1 MNFPNSGVLDNP
13 NLIIVN
19 QQHPIQKELKFERFL
34 IGKETINTSII
45 NSLSRLFSEAEKNGF
60 RFTLVSGYRS
70 IAYQKNLFDQSV
82 QRHRDAGYSLEQA
95 QNMTLSY
102 SQMPGS
108 SEHHT
113 GLAVDIIDT
122 AFLNDRQDL
131 YDDVDQLISQQWL
144 INHAVD
150 YGFILRYPKTKVNWT
165 GINYEPWHFRFVGQ
179 ENAIYMTKSG
189 LSLEEYIEDLTT
201 NSKSHLWFRTQYNDQ
216 R

>member
-13 NLIIVN
+13 NLIVVN

-95 QNMTLSY
+95 QNMTLAY
-102 SQMPGS
+102 SQMPGA

-144 INHAVD
+144 INHVVD

-179 ENAIYMTKSG
+179 ENAVYMTKNG
-189 LSLEEYIEDLTT
+189 LSLEEYIEDLKT

>member
-34 IGKETINTSII
+34 IGKETINTGII

-179 ENAIYMTKSG
+179 ENAIYMTKNG

-201 NSKSHLWFRTQYNDQ
+201 NSKSHLWFRTQHNDQ

>member
-70 IAYQKNLFDQSV
+70 IAYQKSLFDQSV

-150 YGFILRYPKTKVNWT
+150 YGFILRYPKAKVNWT

-179 ENAIYMTKSG
+179 ENAIYMTKNG

>member
-179 ENAIYMTKSG
+179 ENAIYMTKNG
-189 LSLEEYIEDLTT
+189 LSFEEYIEDLTT

>member
-122 AFLNDRQDL
+122 AFLNDRQYL
-131 YDDVDQLISQQWL
+131 YDAVDQLISQQWL

-150 YGFILRYPKTKVNWT
+150 YGFILRYPKAKVNWT

-179 ENAIYMTKSG
+179 ENAIYMTKNG

>member
-1 MNFPNSGVLDNP
+1 M
-13 NLIIVN
+13 
-19 QQHPIQKELKFERFL
+19 
-34 IGKETINTSII
+34 
-45 NSLSRLFSEAEKNGF
+45 FSEAEKNGF

-179 ENAIYMTKSG
+179 ENAIYMTKNG

>member
-95 QNMTLSY
+95 QNMTLAY

-113 GLAVDIIDT
+113 GLAIDIIDT

-179 ENAIYMTKSG
+179 ENAIYMTKNG

>member
-95 QNMTLSY
+95 QTMTLSY

-179 ENAIYMTKSG
+179 ENAIYMTKNG

>member
-131 YDDVDQLISQQWL
+131 YDAVDQLISQQWL

-150 YGFILRYPKTKVNWT
+150 YGFILRYPKAKVNWT

-179 ENAIYMTKSG
+179 ENAIYMTKNG

>member
-179 ENAIYMTKSG
+179 ENAMYMTKNG

>member
-144 INHAVD
+144 IDHAVD

-179 ENAIYMTKSG
+179 ENAIYMTKNG

>member
-150 YGFILRYPKTKVNWT
+150 YGFILRYPKAKVNWT

-179 ENAIYMTKSG
+179 ENAIYMTKNG

>member
-70 IAYQKNLFDQSV
+70 IAYHKNLFDQSV

-179 ENAIYMTKSG
+179 ENAIYMTKNG

>member
-82 QRHRDAGYSLEQA
+82 QRHRNAGYSLEQA

-179 ENAIYMTKSG
+179 ENAIYMTKNG

>member
-150 YGFILRYPKTKVNWT
+150 YGFILRYPKTKLNWT

-179 ENAIYMTKSG
+179 ENAIYMTKNG

>member
-1 MNFPNSGVLDNP
+1 MNFPNSGALDNP
-13 NLIIVN
+13 NLIVVN
-19 QQHPIQKELKFERFL
+19 QQHPIQEELKFERFL
-34 IGKETINTSII
+34 IGKETINTSIVD
-45 NSLSRLFSEAEKNGF
+45 SLSRLFSEAEKNGF

-70 IAYQKNLFDQSV
+70 IAYQKSQFDQSV

-95 QNMTLSY
+95 QNMTLAY
-102 SQMPGS
+102 SQLPGS

-165 GINYEPWHFRFVGQ
+165 GINYEPWHFRYVGQ
-179 ENAIYMTKSG
+179 ENAVYMTKNG
-189 LSLEEYIEDLTT
+189 LSLEEYIERLAT

>member
-131 YDDVDQLISQQWL
+131 YDVDQLISQQWL

-179 ENAIYMTKSG
+179 ENAMYMTKNG

>member
-150 YGFILRYPKTKVNWT
+150 YGFMLRYPKTKVNWT

-179 ENAIYMTKSG
+179 ENAIYMTKNG

>member
-60 RFTLVSGYRS
+60 RFTLVSGCRS

-179 ENAIYMTKSG
+179 ENAIYMTKNG

>member
-179 ENAIYMTKSG
+179 ENAIYMTKNG
-189 LSLEEYIEDLTT
+189 LALEEYIEDLTT

>member
-179 ENAIYMTKSG
+179 ENAIYMTKNG
-189 LSLEEYIEDLTT
+189 LSLEEYIEYLTT

>member
-179 ENAIYMTKSG
+179 ENAIYMTKNG

>member
-150 YGFILRYPKTKVNWT
+150 YGFILRYPKTKVNRT

-179 ENAIYMTKSG
+179 ENAIYMTKNG

>member
-1 MNFPNSGVLDNP
+1 MNFPNSGALDNP
-13 NLIIVN
+13 NLIVVN
-19 QQHPIQKELKFERFL
+19 QQHPIQEELKFERFL
-34 IGKETINTSII
+34 IGKETINTSIVD
-45 NSLSRLFSEAEKNGF
+45 SLSRLFSEAEKNGF

-95 QNMTLSY
+95 QNMTLAY
-102 SQMPGS
+102 SQLPGS

-150 YGFILRYPKTKVNWT
+150 YGFILRYPKAKVSWT

-179 ENAIYMTKSG
+179 ENAVYMTKNG
-189 LSLEEYIEDLTT
+189 LSLEEYIECLTT

>member
-179 ENAIYMTKSG
+179 ENAIYMTKNG

-201 NSKSHLWFRTQYNDQ
+201 NSKLHLWFRTQYNDQ

>member
-82 QRHRDAGYSLEQA
+82 QRHLDAGYSLEQA

-179 ENAIYMTKSG
+179 ENAIYMTKNG

>member
-1 MNFPNSGVLDNP
+1 MNFPNSGALDNP
-13 NLIIVN
+13 NLIVVN
-19 QQHPIQKELKFERFL
+19 QQHPIQEELKFERFL
-34 IGKETINTSII
+34 IGKETINTSIVD
-45 NSLSRLFSEAEKNGF
+45 SLSRLFSEAEKNGF

-70 IAYQKNLFDQSV
+70 IAYQKSLFDQSV

-95 QNMTLSY
+95 QNMTLAY
-102 SQMPGS
+102 SQLPGS

-165 GINYEPWHFRFVGQ
+165 GINYEPWHFRYVGQ
-179 ENAIYMTKSG
+179 ENAVYMTKNG
-189 LSLEEYIEDLTT
+189 LSLEEYIERLTT
-201 NSKSHLWFRTQYNDQ
+201 NSKSYLWFRTQYNDQ

>member
-1 MNFPNSGVLDNP
+1 MNFPNSGALDNP
-13 NLIIVN
+13 NLIVVN
-19 QQHPIQKELKFERFL
+19 QQHPIQEELKFERFL
-34 IGKETINTSII
+34 IGKETINTSIVD
-45 NSLSRLFSEAEKNGF
+45 SLSRLFSEAEKNGF

-70 IAYQKNLFDQSV
+70 IAYQKSLFDQSV
-82 QRHRDAGYSLEQA
+82 QRHRDAGYSLEQE
-95 QNMTLSY
+95 QNMTLAY
-102 SQMPGS
+102 SQLPGS

-150 YGFILRYPKTKVNWT
+150 YGFILRYPKAKVNWT

-179 ENAIYMTKSG
+179 ENAVYMTKNG
-189 LSLEEYIEDLTT
+189 LSLEEYIERLTT
-201 NSKSHLWFRTQYNDQ
+201 NSKLNLWFRTQYNDQ

>member
-1 MNFPNSGVLDNP
+1 MNFPNSGALDNP
-13 NLIIVN
+13 NLIVVN
-19 QQHPIQKELKFERFL
+19 QQHPIQEELAFERFL
-34 IGKETINTSII
+34 IGKETINTSIVD
-45 NSLSRLFSEAEKNGF
+45 SLSRLFSEAEKNGF

-179 ENAIYMTKSG
+179 ENAIYMTKNG

>member
-82 QRHRDAGYSLEQA
+82 QRQRDAGYSLEQA

-179 ENAIYMTKSG
+179 ENAIYMTKNG

>member
-70 IAYQKNLFDQSV
+70 IGYQKNLFDQSV

-179 ENAIYMTKSG
+179 ENAIYMTKNG

>member
-82 QRHRDAGYSLEQA
+82 QRHRDADYSLEQA

-179 ENAIYMTKSG
+179 ENAIYMTKNG

>member
-1 MNFPNSGVLDNP
+1 MNFPNSGALDNP
-13 NLIIVN
+13 NLIVVN
-19 QQHPIQKELKFERFL
+19 QQHPIQEELKFERFL
-34 IGKETINTSII
+34 IGKETINTSIVD
-45 NSLSRLFSEAEKNGF
+45 SLSRLFSEAEKNGF

-70 IAYQKNLFDQSV
+70 IAYQKSLFDQSV
-82 QRHRDAGYSLEQA
+82 QRHHNAGYSLEQA
-95 QNMTLSY
+95 QNMTLAY
-102 SQMPGS
+102 SQLPGS

-179 ENAIYMTKSG
+179 ENAIYMTKNG

>member
-60 RFTLVSGYRS
+60 HFTLVSGYRS

-179 ENAIYMTKSG
+179 ENAIYMTKNG

>member
-1 MNFPNSGVLDNP
+1 MNFPNSGALDNP
-13 NLIIVN
+13 NLIVVN
-19 QQHPIQKELKFERFL
+19 QQHPIQEELKFERFL
-34 IGKETINTSII
+34 IGKETINTSIVD
-45 NSLSRLFSEAEKNGF
+45 SLSRLFSEAEKNGF

-70 IAYQKNLFDQSV
+70 IAYQKSLFDQSV

-95 QNMTLSY
+95 QNMTLAY
-102 SQMPGS
+102 SQLPGS

-150 YGFILRYPKTKVNWT
+150 YGFILRYPKAKVNWT

-179 ENAIYMTKSG
+179 ENAVYMTKNR
-189 LSLEEYIEDLTT
+189 LSLEEYIERLTT